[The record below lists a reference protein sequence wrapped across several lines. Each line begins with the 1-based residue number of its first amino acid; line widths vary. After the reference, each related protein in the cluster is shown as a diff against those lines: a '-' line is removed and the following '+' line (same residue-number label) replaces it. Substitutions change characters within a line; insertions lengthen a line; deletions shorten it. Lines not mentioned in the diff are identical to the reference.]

1 MEILINDNTIW
12 SILYLKWTKKFAWS
26 NQNIFWIDVSERQ
39 KKDDSSGMVDKN
51 NNILKFNEDSVKA
64 LKKQIDTNLL

>member
-1 MEILINDNTIW
+1 MLDQIR
-12 SILYLKWTKKFAWS
+12 
-26 NQNIFWIDVSERQ
+26 IFFGLMFVKNK